1 MAVLKLKVLA
11 SILAICAPLVAG
23 ASPNGESVPCLTAQ
37 TTTAAPYTYEYGVG
51 TTDGTVIHTLNICTT
66 TQEVQCITTTS
77 FGGQSL
83 IFATIV
89 PSVPIGGGQS
99 SAAGEHTSY
108 HGQGMSS
115 LTEVVPVPSGTNVV
129 PSVVPDVPSAP
140 SVPGVPDVSGGPSQP
155 GYSPPAGVSTGGQVP
170 VPVPSN
176 GEGTAPLP
184 LPSAVSNTGMS
195 GVPTGLTTAYEGPS
209 VTDTAVV
216 TDTAIVT
223 DSETGYDTAVSGS
236 GTATDAY
243 PSSAGETGEGTP
255 TGTPTASG
263 ASKMLAPGAALGLA
277 VMLVALV
284 F

>member
-1 MAVLKLKVLA
+1 MAVLKLKVLV

-23 ASPNGESVPCLTAQ
+23 TSPDGESVPCLTAQ

-51 TTDGTVIHTLNICTT
+51 TSDGTVIHTLNICTT
-66 TQEVQCITTTS
+66 TREVQCITTTS
-77 FGGQSL
+77 YGGQSL
-83 IFATIV
+83 TFATIV
-89 PSVPIGGGQS
+89 PSVPSIPVGGGQS

-108 HGQGMSS
+108 HGQGISS
-115 LTEVVPVPSGTNVV
+115 LTEVVTAPSGTNVV
-129 PSVVPDVPSAP
+129 PSVVPG
-140 SVPGVPDVSGGPSQP
+140 VPGVSGSASQP
-155 GYSPPAGVSTGGQVP
+155 GYSPPADVSTGGQVP
-170 VPVPSN
+170 VTVPSN

-184 LPSAVSNTGMS
+184 SAVSNTDMPGAS
-195 GVPTGLTTAYEGPS
+195 TGLTTAYEGPS

-223 DSETGYDTAVSGS
+223 DSETGYDTAVSG
-236 GTATDAY
+236 TVTDAY
-243 PSSAGETGEGTP
+243 SSSAGETGEGTP

-277 VMLVALV
+277 VMLIALV

>member
-23 ASPNGESVPCLTAQ
+23 TSPDGESVPCLTAQ

-83 IFATIV
+83 TFATIV
-89 PSVPIGGGQS
+89 PSVPVGGGQS

-129 PSVVPDVPSAP
+129 PSVVPGIPSAP
-140 SVPGVPDVSGGPSQP
+140 SVPGVPGVPGVSGSASQP

-184 LPSAVSNTGMS
+184 SAVSNTDIS

-223 DSETGYDTAVSGS
+223 DSETGYDTAVSG
-236 GTATDAY
+236 TATDAY

-263 ASKMLAPGAALGLA
+263 ATKMLAPGAALGLA
-277 VMLVALV
+277 VMLIALV